1 VSIPG
6 VVGFLGFG
14 NMGEAIARGLVR
26 ARAVEG
32 RQILAY
38 DVDSEKANKAAIIGG
53 AAARASEDLARGSDT
68 LLLAP
73 KPQDMRAALQSI
85 EPGLR
90 PQTLVISI
98 AAGISIGFI
107 QRELGAQTRVVRA
120 MPNTPALVGA
130 GATGFAPS
138 ANCTP
143 ADVAVARGIFEA
155 IGIAEQVAESQI
167 DAVTALSGS
176 GPAYYFA
183 FVEASTSAG
192 VGLGLSQETA
202 GRLAA
207 QTLYGAG
214 LLLHDSGEP
223 AGTLRERVTSKGGTT
238 AAALAAFGTRDLAGT
253 VRAGMEAAAAR
264 SKELGQ

>member
-1 VSIPG
+1 MAIPG

-26 ARAVEG
+26 AGAIDG

-38 DVDSEKANKAAIIGG
+38 DVDAAKARKAASLGG
-53 AAARASEDLARGSDT
+53 AAAATAEALARGSDT

-85 EPGLR
+85 RGALR
-90 PQTLVISI
+90 PQTLIVSI

-107 QRELGAQTRVVRA
+107 QRELGAAARVVRA

-138 ANCTP
+138 GNCT
-143 ADVAVARGIFEA
+143 AGDKTVARGFFEA
-155 IGIAEQVAESQI
+155 IGIAEEIDEALL

-183 FVEASTSAG
+183 FVEASTTAAIA
-192 VGLGLSQETA
+192 LGLPAEQA

-223 AGTLRERVTSKGGTT
+223 AGALRERVTSKGGTT
-238 AAALAAFGTRDLAGT
+238 AAALATFATRDLAGA

>member
-1 VSIPG
+1 
-6 VVGFLGFG
+6 VGFLGFG

-26 ARAVEG
+26 AGAIEG

-38 DVDSEKANKAAIIGG
+38 DVDPAKARRISALGGLAASS
-53 AAARASEDLARGSDT
+53 AADLARGADT

-73 KPQDMRAALQSI
+73 KPQDMRTALQSLRG
-85 EPGLR
+85 GLR

-98 AAGISIGFI
+98 AAGISTGFI
-107 QRELGAQTRVVRA
+107 QETLGPRTRVVRA

-130 GATGFAPS
+130 AATGFAPS
-138 ANCTP
+138 SNCTP
-143 ADVAVARGIFEA
+143 ADATVARSLFEA
-155 IGIAEQVAESQI
+155 IGIAEQVAEAQL

-183 FVEASTSAG
+183 FVEASALAAE
-192 VGLGLSQETA
+192 GLGLPAAQA

-207 QTLYGAG
+207 QTFYGAG

-223 AGTLRERVTSKGGTT
+223 AGLLRERVTSKGGTT
-238 AAALAAFGTRDLAGT
+238 AAALATFAARDLAGT

>member
-1 VSIPG
+1 MAISG

-26 ARAVEG
+26 ARAIEG
-32 RQILAY
+32 RQVLAY
-38 DVDSEKANKAAIIGG
+38 DVDPAKARRAAAMGG
-53 AAARASEDLARGSDT
+53 AAADSAADFARGSDT

-73 KPQDMRAALQSI
+73 KPQDMRAALHSI
-85 EPGLR
+85 RGSLR
-90 PQTLVISI
+90 PQTLVVSI

-107 QRELGAQTRVVRA
+107 QRELGVATRVVRA

-130 GATGFAPS
+130 AATGFAAGS
-138 ANCTP
+138 NCTA
-143 ADVAVARGIFEA
+143 ADKSVARSIFEA
-155 IGIAEQVAESQI
+155 IGIAEEMAEAQL

-183 FVEASTSAG
+183 FVEASTSAAIG
-192 VGLGLSQETA
+192 MGISAEQA

-223 AGTLRERVTSKGGTT
+223 VGALRERVTSKGGTT
-238 AAALAAFGTRDLAGT
+238 AAALAAFAARDLAGA

>member
-1 VSIPG
+1 MAIPG

-26 ARAVEG
+26 GRALDG
-32 RQILAY
+32 RQVLAY
-38 DVDSEKANKAAIIGG
+38 DVDPAKAERAATFGG
-53 AAARASEDLARGSDT
+53 TPAASAAELARGADT

-73 KPQDMRAALQSI
+73 KPQDMRAALESLRG
-85 EPGLR
+85 GLR

-107 QRELGAQTRVVRA
+107 QKTLGAQTRVVRA

-138 ANCTP
+138 RNCTP
-143 ADVAVARGIFEA
+143 ADAAIARGIFEA
-155 IGIAEQVAESQI
+155 IGIAEQVDETQL

-183 FVEASTSAG
+183 FVEASTLAAE
-192 VGLGLSQETA
+192 GLGLPAAQA

-238 AAALAAFGTRDLAGT
+238 AAALATFAARDLTGT
-253 VRAGMEAAAAR
+253 IRAGMDAAAAR